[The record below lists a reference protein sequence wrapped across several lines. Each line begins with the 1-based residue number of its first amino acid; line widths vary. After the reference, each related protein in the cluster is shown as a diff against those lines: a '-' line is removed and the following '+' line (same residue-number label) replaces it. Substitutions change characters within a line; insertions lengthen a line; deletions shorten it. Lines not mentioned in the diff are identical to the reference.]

1 MPEVRLENIR
11 KSFGKNQI
19 LNGINLDVNNGEF
32 LVLLGPSGSGKT
44 TTLRIIAG
52 LEIQDSGHVYIGD
65 KLVDSMAPKDR
76 DVAMVFQNYA
86 LYPHK
91 TVAENIAMPLIA
103 KKEKASVIEEK
114 VEEIAKRLDIS
125 ELLERYPRQLSGGQQ
140 QRVALARALVKE
152 PEVFLMDEPLSNL
165 DAKLRVSARTFLKAL
180 QKKLGITTIYVTHD
194 QAEAMAMADRVALI
208 SDGLVQ
214 QLAPPEELYFRPVN
228 EFVAGFLGSPSINM
242 IDGESVESG
251 STLKLLGSELKIP
264 HKISEGKVK
273 IGIRP
278 EDISISKEKGL
289 VKAQVFVV
297 EPLGSETLVTLETSD
312 GTRVVAKVLGDLKI
326 KENETVWISI
336 NEAKILVFK
345 DGYSVWPQARSSLD
359 RAKPQSL
366 DYVFL

>member
-214 QLAPPEELYFRPVN
+214 QLAPPDELYFRPVN

-297 EPLGSETLVTLETSD
+297 EPLGSETLVTLEASD
-312 GTRVVAKVLGDLKI
+312 GTRVVAKALGDLKI

-345 DGYSVWPQARSSLD
+345 DGYSVWP
-359 RAKPQSL
+359 
-366 DYVFL
+366 

>member
-11 KSFGKNQI
+11 KSFGKNHI

-52 LEIQDSGHVYIGD
+52 LEVQDSGHVYIGS

-103 KKEKASVIEEK
+103 KKESASVIEGK

-152 PEVFLMDEPLSNL
+152 PKVFLMDEPLSNL

-214 QLAPPEELYFRPVN
+214 QLASPEELYFRPVN

-242 IDGESVESG
+242 VNGESVESG
-251 STLKLLGSELKIP
+251 SILKLFGSELKIS
-264 HKISEGKVK
+264 HKIGEGKVK

-278 EDISISKEKGL
+278 EDILISREKGL

-312 GTRVVAKVLGDLKI
+312 GTRVVAKALGDLKI

-336 NEAKILVFK
+336 NESKILVFK
-345 DGYSVWPQARSSLD
+345 DGYSVWP
-359 RAKPQSL
+359 
-366 DYVFL
+366 